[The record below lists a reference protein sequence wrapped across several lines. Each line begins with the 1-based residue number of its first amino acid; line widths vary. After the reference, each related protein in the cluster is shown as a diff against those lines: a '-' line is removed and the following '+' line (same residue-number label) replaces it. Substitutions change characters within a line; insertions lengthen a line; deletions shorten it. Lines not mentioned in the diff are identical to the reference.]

1 MKIGIITVHR
11 AYNYG
16 SVLQCYALQEYL
28 KAQGHDVWVIDY
40 RQRWTE
46 SVYRVFSLYYIWH
59 FIRLRDFRAII
70 DYVRKYRI
78 RKVVITQQKSIF
90 VKFFQR
96 FNLTKPCWNKV
107 PKGFDVYL
115 IGSDQLW
122 THQCVGGEDK
132 FYLGY
137 FRRAEKSLVVGYS
150 LSASVPSL
158 YKFGD
163 KKLKEIINN
172 FDKLSVRE
180 QGVAEIIKNEIGVK
194 LPITIDPTLLV
205 DVELWN
211 SMVSHDWKD
220 KNYIAIY
227 QARPV
232 VGNPNYLMDK
242 ALALSTKLDCDI
254 IDMRSMEYSVE
265 DFISIIKYAKCV
277 LTTSYHATVFS
288 FLMKTPCYAIK
299 MNDGFDV
306 RYVDL
311 LMILGLEEELVNMDF
326 NPVPL
331 EIDFDNIEKRICE
344 YRKAS
349 VEYLRFD
356 GDILRK

>member
-1 MKIGIITVHR
+1 MRIGIITVHR

-16 SVLQCYALQEYL
+16 SVLQCYALLEYL
-28 KAQGHDVWVIDY
+28 KSKGHDVYIIDY

-46 SVYRVFSLYYIWH
+46 AVYKVFSLYYIWH
-59 FIRLRDFRAII
+59 FIKLKDFRAII
-70 DYVRKYRI
+70 DYVRKYKTR
-78 RKVVITQQKSIF
+78 RAVITQQKRIF
-90 VKFFQR
+90 TKFFQR
-96 FNLTKPCWNKV
+96 YNLTRPFWYKIPS
-107 PKGFDVYL
+107 GFDVYL

-132 FYLGY
+132 FYLGN
-137 FRRAEKSLVVGYS
+137 FKHDKNSRVVGYS
-150 LSASVPSL
+150 LSASIPSL

-163 KKLKEIINN
+163 KKLRYIINN

-180 QGVAEIIKNEIGVK
+180 QGVADIINDMTGIQ

-205 DVELWN
+205 DAEFWD
-211 SMVSHDWKD
+211 SMVNAEWKEKD
-220 KNYIAIY
+220 FIAIY

-242 ALALSTKLDCDI
+242 ARVLSKEMNCEI
-254 IDMRSMEYSVE
+254 IDLRSMEYSVE

-288 FLMKTPCYAIK
+288 LLMETPCYAIK

-311 LMILGLEEELVNMDF
+311 LTELGLQSELVDMDF
-326 NPVPL
+326 IPTNLDINFAGV
-331 EIDFDNIEKRICE
+331 IDRLNE
-344 YRKAS
+344 YRQSSLK
-349 VEYLRFD
+349 YLTFN
-356 GDILRK
+356 I